1 MYEKRTKGKQLSTK
15 HTHKAKDRVTK
26 TPIKTG
32 GELTCSGKV
41 MNEEMT
47 GKCLCQVELEHI
59 RGHL

>member
-1 MYEKRTKGKQLSTK
+1 MKKDKRKTTIYKAYTC
-15 HTHKAKDRVTK
+15 TNKAKPRVTK

-47 GKCLCQVELEHI
+47 GKCLQQVEHI

>member
-1 MYEKRTKGKQLSTK
+1 MKKDKRKTTIYKAYTC
-15 HTHKAKDRVTK
+15 TNKAKDRVTK

-47 GKCLCQVELEHI
+47 GKCLQQVEHI

>member
-1 MYEKRTKGKQLSTK
+1 MKKDKRKTPIYKAYTC
-15 HTHKAKDRVTK
+15 TNKAKDPVTN

-47 GKCLCQVELEHI
+47 GKCLQQVEYI